1 MSTQVFPHPR
11 ISNIRVESEIKQCF
25 HHGKY
30 IAIAHCWSRGR
41 ELRKSWR
48 LLYSLA
54 TISTRERMDWNEKE
68 KKKKKK
74 SCLCNVCIALSPSG
88 DIAVHWQYTQVVL
101 NLETRS
107 CNFKVS
113 RHRTFIYYAFQCL
126 LSLVSAFSEKSL
138 VYSDTINNLL
148 QECDCTGAKL
158 GTALTALKL
167 MEIEIDRSV

>member
-1 MSTQVFPHPR
+1 ME
-11 ISNIRVESEIKQCF
+11 NILQSLIVDLEGESYGN
-25 HHGKY
+25 HGVCY
-30 IAIAHCWSRGR
+30 TVLQQYRPGSALI
-41 ELRKSWR
+41 E
-48 LLYSLA
+48 
-54 TISTRERMDWNEKE
+54 M

-74 SCLCNVCIALSPSG
+74 KKKICLCNFWIALSPSG